1 MVKGLLRRPA
11 LRPVR
16 VRTVRRQST
25 SLLRLLPLPSPH
37 LPLGLR
43 RRGVGEGACCSP
55 VVKGAVAASSAA
67 PRSALGDDSQPL
79 TSARS
84 LPLPSPPRT
93 CLGLRRGGVREEAC
107 CAPVV
112 KGAAAA
118 SSAACS
124 ASFRYGTLPG
134 RPRQPA
140 DAGAQLLLV
149 VVRVRIGA
157 WQAEPEERVM
167 GVM

>member
-1 MVKGLLRRPA
+1 M
-11 LRPVR
+11 
-16 VRTVRRQST
+16 
-25 SLLRLLPLPSPH
+25 
-37 LPLGLR
+37 
-43 RRGVGEGACCSP
+43 
-55 VVKGAVAASSAA
+55 VKGAVAASSAA
-67 PRSALGDDSQPL
+67 SRSALGDDSQPL

-134 RPRQPA
+134 PLRQP
-140 DAGAQLLLV
+140 AGAQLLLV
-149 VVRVRIGA
+149 VVRVRIGHGR
-157 WQAEPEERVM
+157 QSQSLERVM
-167 GVM
+167 DVM